1 MLSFLTNDELRN
13 FIETSKNFAKVTEDL
28 RDEALFSL
36 LELTSNELERIQKEG
51 WTAHRIRLLV
61 RILKRRGC
69 LHIGLDSKVQGKA
82 LGYVLASGQIF
93 NPEYYFHQ
101 NTDDSKFCDI
111 VKSTAEVLNK
121 RKGAD
126 EDTILSELL
135 DIMRSFKESTK
146 ERRESNE
153 AEPLLNQPS
162 HWIAS
167 ETYTFSQLKDLGD
180 GYAIVGTNNKIDSVA
195 YV

>member
-36 LELTSNELERIQKEG
+36 LELTSDELERIQKEG

-61 RILKRRGC
+61 RILKRR
-69 LHIGLDSKVQGKA
+69 DSKVQGKA

-101 NTDDSKFCDI
+101 NTDDDSKFCDI

-180 GYAIVGTNNKIDSVA
+180 GYAIVGTNNKIDSEA